1 MVKNEI
7 MTAEEARRKMMIRK
21 RREVS
26 VSLLKRIAGHERNG
40 WVEGEGC

>member
-7 MTAEEARRKMMIRK
+7 MTAEETGRKMIRK
-21 RREVS
+21 RRDVS
-26 VSLLKRIAGHERNG
+26 VSLMKRTAGHERNG

>member
-7 MTAEEARRKMMIRK
+7 MAVMETGRKMMRK

-26 VSLLKRIAGHERNG
+26 VSLVKRTAGHERNG
-40 WVEGEGC
+40 WAEGEGC